1 MTLISKKNKIIIAI
15 FLVALV
21 AIGSAFVRL
30 YKEKMYW
37 QERTGYYNYSQWLN
51 LEQMARSIDH
61 YGYTIDVLK
70 EQSPRINSV
79 IYTTTHPLM
88 PSLDGNGKAHS
99 FMGGYYDSLVKD
111 LCSDKLSDEKKSEG
125 LLIFETMNKEFLSLC
140 EYVIDKIGK
149 DDKAKSDLVNNDSKL
164 YSQTQEKIIAFCNKY
179 AEQVSQF
186 TYNAGISSYVIKNI
200 DKEFINE
207 NISVLVQY
215 VADYFEYTQVDCII
229 RINKDEKVLNQFE
242 THIKGAEGI
251 YKYTQGT
258 GHSKNGETQYS
269 LYFEPI
275 GNEKKIELY
284 IELKSGE
291 KITIP
296 LDLN

>member
-1 MTLISKKNKIIIAI
+1 MTLLSRKNKIIIAI

-229 RINKDEKVLNQFE
+229 RINKDEKVLNHLE